1 MQQPEGKKEDKSRDP
16 LTPEQRHKNM
26 VAIRSKD
33 TFIEVKLRKALWHHG
48 YRYRKNYTALP
59 GSPDIAITKH
69 RIAIFCDSEFFHGKD
84 WDKLKLRLE
93 NGANST
99 YWIKKID
106 RNMQRDIENEQ
117 ALRFQEWIV
126 LRFWGQDIIKHT
138 DECVKAVDEA
148 VFEQSLNKNDLVVCY
163 NEQVDS

>member
-1 MQQPEGKKEDKSRDP
+1 MNQPECRKKERDP

-26 VAIRSKD
+26 AAIRSKD
-33 TFIEVKLRKALWHHG
+33 TSIEVKLRKALWHHG

-93 NGANST
+93 NGSNST
-99 YWIKKID
+99 YWIKKIVRNTLVPLIFLVSASAIRNAITFMITLD
-106 RNMQRDIENEQ
+106 RIANRTVSQNACEN
-117 ALRFQEWIV
+117 V
-126 LRFWGQDIIKHT
+126 LSSMIF
-138 DECVKAVDEA
+138 A
-148 VFEQSLNKNDLVVCY
+148 
-163 NEQVDS
+163 